1 MSNPMKKLANN
12 LKKLA
17 NNPKMDK
24 VWWLLV
30 IAAIALIIF
39 APQIGGYL
47 AIGIVFLGILMWFN
61 IDDKNKKEG

>member
-1 MSNPMKKLANN
+1 MSNPLKKLANN

-30 IAAIALIIF
+30 ITAIALIIF

-61 IDDKNKKEG
+61 IDNKKEG

>member
-61 IDDKNKKEG
+61 IDNKKEG

>member
-1 MSNPMKKLANN
+1 MSNP

-61 IDDKNKKEG
+61 IDNKKEG